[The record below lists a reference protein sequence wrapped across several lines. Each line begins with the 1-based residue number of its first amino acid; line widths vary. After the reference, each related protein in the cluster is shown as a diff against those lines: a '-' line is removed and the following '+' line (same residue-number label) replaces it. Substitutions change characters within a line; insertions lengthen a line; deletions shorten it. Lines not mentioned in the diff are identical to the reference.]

1 MQSVGRKCG
10 QKWGDLIAQAI
21 ALVIVVLGVRTGW
34 VHENFRPL
42 SLVLSVTLLLPL
54 PPAHRF
60 LSYWA
65 PQPTVAAQDP
75 QKHRVQDHCASEPPC
90 PILPPSAQTLPSLW
104 MWSSSWSSE
113 NHWGLLNLELLDH
126 QPGKSLWKIPGVF
139 MQYRKSPKGEKIICE
154 CRKSA
159 LKIWKS
165 VA

>member
-60 LSYWA
+60 LSY
-65 PQPTVAAQDP
+65 
-75 QKHRVQDHCASEPPC
+75 
-90 PILPPSAQTLPSLW
+90 
-104 MWSSSWSSE
+104 
-113 NHWGLLNLELLDH
+113 
-126 QPGKSLWKIPGVF
+126 
-139 MQYRKSPKGEKIICE
+139 
-154 CRKSA
+154 
-159 LKIWKS
+159 
-165 VA
+165 